1 MTDFTFKTV
10 PSILFESGAA
20 ARLGEIVKARMRRP
34 VVVTDKGIVAAG
46 LIDAALGGLK
56 SAGLDY
62 LLFDGIEADPPARIV
77 RNSVEIARA
86 HKADGVIGF
95 GGGSSMDTAK
105 VIAVLMNSAQSLE
118 EIYGSGNVKGARSP
132 LVLLPTTAGT
142 GSEVTDIAVV
152 TSDDDQKMG
161 IVADQLYADMAI
173 LDATLTLTA
182 PRHVTSATGI
192 DAMVHA
198 IEAYTSRLRKN
209 KVSDALA
216 KEALRLLSANI
227 VAACDEP
234 SNLEA
239 REKMLLGAMLAG
251 QAFANAPVAAV
262 HAMAYPLGALFHV
275 PHGLSNSLMLSPVLK
290 FNCEAA
296 APLYAELGDVIGAN
310 ETGGFK
316 DRAEAFISKLTSIC
330 AATGVKQRLSEV
342 GVGHNHLPKMAE
354 DVMKIDRLLK
364 NNPRPMTYDDALRL
378 YEEVL

>member
-316 DRAEAFISKLTSIC
+316 DRAEAFISKLTAIC